1 MATRGKIGGVASR
14 FGRGARSLLGSA
26 GRAQARAAFEAL
38 EPRVLLSGDLII
50 DAPGLNDVFPSGG
63 GTGVVPCDLD
73 AFDPVTGSGFAS
85 GDLDSADVDDFFRFT
100 ADRSGFV
107 SVLAFENTQAL
118 NTAVEV
124 FLPDGTELT
133 GPSDG
138 LNNAGS
144 ARGTPSDGWFG
155 FVAQAGQEYYIR
167 VIAENAASIN
177 PTTPAGYVLQLN
189 VNNTSVA
196 LTNGVGRT
204 GSGAGQAQTLTA
216 FQQDRLYTFTT
227 GAQAS
232 LGYVLTGDVVFG
244 DDGNGYVTTPNANR
258 DLVDTR
264 VEVYNED
271 GALITADSDSGHIW
285 DAFATVRFEANQTY
299 FVRVRSDAPTTS
311 NQVDPQVGGVDDVS
325 QGQFELRVQTL
336 ATNVAL
342 NTDTR
347 VGLADRSS
355 SGVLVAD
362 GTSAT
367 PINAAGLL
375 RDQHSAQVFSFDAL
389 GDGQAI
395 ASFFTF
401 GSPAGLP
408 PYAQIVDTRI
418 ALFDESSSTSPL
430 QTNDTLIPFD
440 AWDRP
445 GVRFIAEGGERYYL
459 IVDAFDGVFLDTGDP
474 AVDVGAGQFDYR
486 LAIEAAQVLDE
497 SDPDQPLDDHI
508 DFLETDTDMD
518 GTNDTLNDV
527 QLRDFA
533 TPLVWGNPFLPVGFT
548 GAGDYGM
555 DFNGNGVPDAY
566 VSPAVTQFPNVATDH
581 SVVVH
586 AFAEG
591 RLHDPNDT
599 DVFTFTPQVDMV
611 GTFEGAIDPAT
622 GADGMGNPPQQ
633 TWLLNGR
640 PASRLTVN
648 VFFEAEWFAFGG
660 SAVQVY
666 DSNFMLV
673 EEAQATPIFSVNQ
686 GFQASGFLP
695 NPAGIESPSLLGP
708 QPTTTVNI
716 DTAKTVASVTLDARY
731 FAGEA
736 YYIVISAPLGA
747 SRYNMV
753 VQADAFDPNG
763 SIGGYSADAETV
775 GEGAFGQAQELVF
788 DTITGVATN
797 NNNLNNT
804 ADLRA
809 FGAVAS
815 GRVDDMG
822 MPEPDFFDMIAF
834 EGQLGL
840 IHNLNDTDLYRFTA
854 PNNGTAEILLSTTGL
869 RDTAIERF
877 IDSAR
882 GVIEQRTFNKTYD
895 SPLDAAI
902 RVFDSQGTQVAYI
915 DDFLGYNANGQI
927 IALGN
932 SGQINVENLEVRR
945 KDPRL
950 VINVE
955 AGEQY
960 FVLVESSQ
968 RWSANADDPV
978 LGNRVAANPANGDV
992 DWRRAT
998 GSYQLVINAT
1008 PNQGDG
1014 DDHTDFGFGNFAATV
1029 ISIDSDP
1036 SSPTNGT
1043 GSVTGVLENDADFD
1057 LFEFVSPTSGA
1068 ATLVLDP
1075 QAGLSASIFVLD
1087 GQGTIIPLINNSAL
1101 DGEELLITLPVSQG
1115 ERLTIGIS
1123 SLSSTGSYEIRLS
1136 NLPVFDDLIGEGRFA
1151 NAEALTFGS
1160 LDRTVT
1166 TTGDLEQA
1174 GDADLYTFVGQETD
1188 TVTLTLRPSGTSLA
1202 FAGSLVIY
1210 ELSNDATMSLNP
1222 IHSVVGYELNT
1233 GTAPTIQLQASTQAG
1248 RRYFVLVR
1256 GADADTSQGDYE
1268 LEVSYNPDDD
1278 HADQG
1283 QLADASFVNIV
1294 PESGAGSITGVLE
1307 QASDSDLFVFGVP
1320 ASGPV
1325 NISLVWTPQTNA
1337 SFTIQLLDVNGN
1349 PVDADMNGSLDTV
1362 SGTSGILSLSAFN
1375 GSPGDIF
1382 YVVVSGATATDI
1394 PYTLNINTGALDDHA
1409 NEGDTTNATP
1419 IIINPNTGDGSQSG
1433 VLEVDDDSDLFVFTV
1448 GDNGAVDVTVQS
1460 VAVTTPVVRIFDAN
1474 GALVSTTAIAG
1485 GVRFTNA
1492 AGIGATYFVSVSS
1505 TFPGFRSGAY
1515 SVFVDGPP
1523 EAVDPND
1530 DHANE
1535 GALANATVLAV
1546 SQITGNA
1553 SRGGVINTPAD
1564 TDLFRYV
1571 AAGAG
1576 ELFIQVVTAL
1586 GSTSDFTVRIFDASG
1601 VELTQFADSTGI
1613 SGAQG
1618 VTAATSLTTSAA
1630 GQVLFIL
1637 VDSTNDADTGS
1648 YTLNVDGATSSN
1660 IVFYP
1665 EGFANASIREFVSL
1679 ANPNNVAVSYT
1690 IRVFYADGSIAPAV
1704 VASGTLAA
1712 GARGG
1717 ATLSFGGDVTGD
1729 GVADFAPGIVANRAY
1744 AIVVESTLRLAAG
1757 LSHYDS
1763 GILGSGQ
1770 DPEGVDRTGGAIG
1783 EVFTDRLANRWSF
1796 PDVERNPGVSQEFL
1810 VYFNPNAFD
1819 VDITVTAFTSSGQV
1833 TLSTITLGANRRG
1846 GIEIHNTAAFPLGT
1860 FALEVTSR
1868 ATNPAN
1874 EPLNDGIVAAVS
1886 RYNLLEETA
1895 YGYLGVPDGGSR
1907 VNIVGSLANGS
1918 GVTSELNLF
1927 NTSSATTTVTIVGSY
1942 LSDQGLPDLIR
1953 VITLAAGQRFT
1964 LTGQALAFVP
1974 NTPIAL
1980 RVESTQSIAVSSIET
1995 QRGDATATA
2004 GFAEAGNSFFFGDA
2018 FLNPLRAGTLYS
2030 EALTLYNPSGA
2041 DADATITF
2049 YFADGSA
2056 ERTLVQTVAAQSF
2069 ARLQLENISE
2079 VVSGR
2084 PELNFFSIRV
2094 DSASA
2099 IIAQLSHFDGFL
2111 GGGWAAGGAPLGL
2124 TNPIA

>member
-1 MATRGKIGGVASR
+1 
-14 FGRGARSLLGSA
+14 
-26 GRAQARAAFEAL
+26 
-38 EPRVLLSGDLII
+38 VLLSGDLIV

-63 GTGVVPCDLD
+63 GMGVIPCDLD
-73 AFDPVTGSGFAS
+73 AFDPISGSGFAS

-100 ADRSGFV
+100 ADRNGFV

-124 FLPDGTELT
+124 YLPDGTELT

-138 LNNAGS
+138 LNNSGP

-189 VNNTSVA
+189 VNNTAVTIA
-196 LTNGVGRT
+196 NGIGRT

-232 LGYVLTGDVVFG
+232 LGYVLTGDIVFG
-244 DDGNGYVTTPNANR
+244 NDGNGYVATPGANR

-264 VEVYNED
+264 VEVYDED
-271 GALITADSDSGHIW
+271 GVLITADSDSGHIW

-311 NQVDPQVGGVDDVS
+311 NQTDPQVGGVDDVS

-336 ATNVAL
+336 ATNVPL
-342 NTDTR
+342 NADTR
-347 VGLADRSS
+347 VGVLDRSS
-355 SGVLVAD
+355 SGTLVAD
-362 GTSAT
+362 GVSTT
-367 PINAAGLL
+367 PVNPAGLL

-395 ASFFTF
+395 ASFFTY
-401 GSPAGLP
+401 GLTP
-408 PYAQIVDTRI
+408 GYTAIVDTRI
-418 ALFDESSSTSPL
+418 ALFDESSSVAPL
-430 QTNDTLIPFD
+430 QTNDTFIPFD

-459 IVDAFDGVFLDTGDP
+459 IVDAFDGTFSGTGTP
-474 AVDVGAGQFDYR
+474 AIDVGAGVFDYR
-486 LAIEAAQVLDE
+486 LSIEATQVLDE
-497 SDPDQPLDDHI
+497 SDDEQPLDDHI

-518 GTNDTLNDV
+518 GMNDTLNET

-548 GAGDYGM
+548 GVSDYAPDGSIFPVM
-555 DFNGNGVPDAY
+555 NGVGDAY
-566 VSPAVTQFPNVATDH
+566 VQPAVTLFPNVATDH

-591 RLHDPNDT
+591 RLHDPGDT

-611 GTFEGAIDPAT
+611 GTFEGAIDPMT
-622 GADGMGNPPQQ
+622 GADGMGGAPNQ

-660 SAVQVY
+660 SAVQIY

-686 GFQASGFLP
+686 GVQASGQIL
-695 NPAGIESPSLLGP
+695 NPAGVESPSLLGP
-708 QPTTTVNI
+708 DPTGTSNL
-716 DTAKTVASVTLDARY
+716 DRPKTVASVTLDSQY
-731 FAGEA
+731 WAGEA
-736 YYIVISAPLGA
+736 YYVVISAPLGA

-763 SIGGYSADAETV
+763 SIGGFSSDAETV
-775 GEGAFGQAQELVF
+775 GEGSFGQAQELVF
-788 DTITGVATN
+788 DTISGVATN

-809 FGAVAS
+809 FGTVAS

-822 MPEPDFFDMIAF
+822 MPDPDFFDRIAF
-834 EGQLGL
+834 QGQLGL

-854 PNNGTAEILLSTTGL
+854 PNNGTAEILLGTTGL
-869 RDTAIERF
+869 RDTAIEQF
-877 IDSAR
+877 VLSP
-882 GVIEQRTFNKTYD
+882 GTVIEQRTFNKTYD

-902 RVFDSQGTQVAYI
+902 RVFDSQGIQIAYI

-968 RWSANADDPV
+968 RWSANAADPV
-978 LGNRVAANPANGDV
+978 QGNRVAANPANGDV

-1008 PNQGDG
+1008 PNQAGG

-1029 ISIDSDP
+1029 IAIDSDP

-1075 QAGLSASIFVLD
+1075 QAGLSASIFVLN
-1087 GQGTIIPLINNSAL
+1087 GQGAIIPLINNSAL

-1136 NLPVFDDLIGEGRFA
+1136 NLPVFDDLRGEGRFA
-1151 NAEALTFGS
+1151 NASTLTFGP

-1166 TTGDLEQA
+1166 ATGDLEQA
-1174 GDADLYTFVGQETD
+1174 GDADLYTFVAQETD
-1188 TVTLTLRPSGTSLA
+1188 TVTLTLRPNGTSLA
-1202 FAGSLVIY
+1202 FAGALVIY
-1210 ELSNDATMSLNP
+1210 EVANDATMTGNP
-1222 IHSVVGYELNT
+1222 IQAVVGYELNS
-1233 GTAPTIQLQASTQAG
+1233 GTAPTIQLQASTQVG

-1256 GADADTSQGDYE
+1256 GADADTSQGEYE
-1268 LEVSYNPDDD
+1268 LEVSYNPEDD

-1283 QLADASFVNIV
+1283 QLPDASFVNVV
-1294 PESGAGSITGVLE
+1294 PETGAGSITGVLE

-1325 NISLVWTPQTNA
+1325 NVSLVWTPQTGA

-1349 PVDADMNGSLDTV
+1349 PVDADMDGSADTAG
-1362 SGTSGILSLSAFN
+1362 GTSGILSLNAFN
-1375 GSPGDIF
+1375 GLPGDIF

-1394 PYTLNINTGALDDHA
+1394 QYTLNINTGALDDHA

-1448 GDNGAVDVTVQS
+1448 GDNGTVDVTVQS

-1515 SVFVDGPP
+1515 SVSVDGPP

-1546 SQITGNA
+1546 SSITGNA
-1553 SRGGVINTPAD
+1553 SRGGIINTPAD

-1586 GSTSDFTVRIFDASG
+1586 GSTSDFTVRIFDAGG
-1601 VELTQFADSTGI
+1601 VELTQFADSDGI

-1744 AIVVESTLRLAAG
+1744 AIVVESSLRLAAG

-1770 DPEGVDRTGGAIG
+1770 DPDGVDRTGGAIG

-1819 VDITVTAFTSSGQV
+1819 VDITVTAFTNSGQV
-1833 TLSTITLGANRRG
+1833 TISTIALGANRRG
-1846 GIEIHNTAAFPLGT
+1846 GIEIHNTTAFPLGT
-1860 FALEVTSR
+1860 FAIEVTSQ

-1874 EPLNDGIVAAVS
+1874 EPMNDGIVAAVS

-1918 GVTSELNLF
+1918 GVSSELNLF
-1927 NTSSATTTVTIVGSY
+1927 NTSSSTTTVTIVGSY
-1942 LSDQGLPDLIR
+1942 LTDQGLPDLIR

-1980 RVESTQSIAVSSIET
+1980 RIESTQAIAVSSIET

-2049 YFADGSA
+2049 YFSDGSA
-2056 ERTLVQTVAAQSF
+2056 ERTLVQTVAAESF
-2069 ARLQLENISE
+2069 ARLQLENLSQ

-2084 PELNFFSIRV
+2084 PALNFFSIRV